1 MLDFI
6 IQAGRPATF
15 TINAYNEENQRQVS
29 HGLQLHSLWIVPTA
43 AVHNLTRVRSR
54 QSVGNDLFY
63 INGVVSGCPQTGSCA
78 STVFSSASTIP
89 RAVLEGI
96 IETNDG
102 AVRAPPTAWTVL
114 RHDRFD
120 HLGL

>member
-1 MLDFI
+1 MDS
-6 IQAGRPATF
+6 PHCSCT
-15 TINAYNEENQRQVS
+15 
-29 HGLQLHSLWIVPTA
+29 
-43 AVHNLTRVRSR
+43 LTRVRSR
-54 QSVGNDLFY
+54 QTVGNDLFY

-78 STVFSSASTIP
+78 STVLSSTSTIP

-102 AVRAPPTAWTVL
+102 VVRPPPTAWAVLL
-114 RHDRFD
+114 RHDGPD